1 MIGTLLDLIG
11 TAIQALRGL
20 SGVVVQANGLQHTEP
35 NFWAMFSM
43 AIWTGLRVGELLVM
57 QWQYLDLE
65 QGAYS
70 VERNFDQRRNLTT
83 PKTKTSNN
91 TIQLS
96 SYVCEILEKHRAE
109 QAAFRLRLPEWVDM
123 DLIFPSR
130 AERKDKAP
138 SKPYAYSTI
147 HSAIARAAQIAG
159 IGPVRPH
166 DLRHTCASLLISQNV
181 NIKQISRQMRHANT
195 SITWDT
201 CGHLYPEDQTA
212 VAEAMDKLFEV
223 GN

>member
-1 MIGTLLDLIG
+1 
-11 TAIQALRGL
+11 
-20 SGVVVQANGLQHTEP
+20 
-35 NFWAMFSM
+35 MFSV

-138 SKPYAYSTI
+138 SKPTPTAPYTAQSQGRRRSPA
-147 HSAIARAAQIAG
+147 SAQFG
-159 IGPVRPH
+159 
-166 DLRHTCASLLISQNV
+166 LT
-181 NIKQISRQMRHANT
+181 
-195 SITWDT
+195 T
-201 CGHLYPEDQTA
+201 CGIRAPHC
-212 VAEAMDKLFEV
+212 
-223 GN
+223 